1 MSTPST
7 FNAAKKILIRGVE
20 LDTKKRY
27 TEALICYQ
35 EGLQILVDKMKE
47 EVDDKERAYLRDK
60 VEEYM
65 KRAETIKK
73 LVLHQKEAGMFH
85 EQLRIEENST
95 GHSYKSLFGRFLDD
109 DVEFVVVEDPYIRAF
124 HQCQNFLRL
133 CELLVR
139 SCSNLGHIQ
148 LVTSQDPKSEQSKR
162 EQANWLQS
170 LTEDLL
176 KYKIRFTVQYSET
189 LHDRQ
194 ITLSSGW
201 IIKIGRGLDFFK
213 PPENKFCLGVYDMD
227 LRKCHETTV
236 DIVHSKNVK
245 QSYG

>member
-1 MSTPST
+1 MNIES
-7 FNAAKKILIRGVE
+7 AAINIIKRGVE

-27 TEALICYQ
+27 TEALVCYQ
-35 EGLQILVDKMKE
+35 EGLQILVDKIKSE
-47 EVDDKERAYLRDK
+47 NDESVRSYLRKK

-65 KRAETIKK
+65 NRAEAIKK
-73 LVLHQKEAGMFH
+73 LVLQQKEAGQFH
-85 EQLRIEENST
+85 EQVHIENNST
-95 GHSYKSLFGRFLDD
+95 GHSYKTLFGRFLDD
-109 DVEFVVVEDPYIRAF
+109 EVHYVVVEDPYIRSF

-139 SCSNLGHIQ
+139 SCSNLRHIE
-148 LVTSQDPKSEQSKR
+148 LLTSKDSKSETDQRQWFSNL
-162 EQANWLQS
+162 AN
-170 LTEDLL
+170 DLL
-176 KYKIRFTVQYSET
+176 RYRVKLIVKYSET

-213 PPENKFCLGVYDMD
+213 APENKFCLGMYDMD
-227 LRKCHETTV
+227 LRQCHETTV

>member
-1 MSTPST
+1 MSSPIES
-7 FNAAKKILIRGVE
+7 AAIKILTRGVE

-27 TEALICYQ
+27 TEALVCYQ

-47 EVDDKERAYLRDK
+47 EADDSVKLYLRKK

-73 LVLHQKEAGMFH
+73 LVLQQKEAGKFH
-85 EQLRIEENST
+85 EQVHIENNST

-109 DVEFVVVEDPYIRAF
+109 DVQFVVVEDPYIRSF

-133 CELLVR
+133 CELLVKT
-139 SCSNLGHIQ
+139 CSNLSNIQ
-148 LVTSQDPKSEQSKR
+148 LVTSRDSKSEGDQR
-162 EQANWLQS
+162 NWLHS
-170 LTEDLL
+170 LNEDLQRYRVKL
-176 KYKIRFTVQYSET
+176 AVEYSET

-213 PPENKFCLGVYDMD
+213 APENKFCLGVYDMD
-227 LRKCHETTV
+227 LRQCHETTV

>member
-1 MSTPST
+1 MNIES
-7 FNAAKKILIRGVE
+7 AAINILKRGVE

-27 TEALICYQ
+27 TESLVCYQ
-35 EGLQILVDKMKE
+35 EGLQILVDKIKNE
-47 EVDDKERAYLRDK
+47 PDEATRGYLRKK

-65 KRAETIKK
+65 SRAETIKR
-73 LVLHQKEAGMFH
+73 LVLQQKDAGLFH
-85 EQLRIEENST
+85 EQVHIENNST
-95 GHSYKSLFGRFLDD
+95 GHGYKTLFGRFLDE
-109 DVEFVVVEDPYIRAF
+109 DVQYVIVEDPYIRSF

-139 SCSNLGHIQ
+139 SCPNMRHIELITSKDARSEGDQREWFTNLGN
-148 LVTSQDPKSEQSKR
+148 D
-162 EQANWLQS
+162 
-170 LTEDLL
+170 LT
-176 KYKIRFTVQYSET
+176 KYKVRLVVKYSET

-194 ITLSSGW
+194 ITLSTGW

-213 PPENKFCLGVYDMD
+213 APDNKFCLGVYDMD
-227 LRKCHETTV
+227 LRPCHETTV

>member
-1 MSTPST
+1 MNIES
-7 FNAAKKILIRGVE
+7 AAVNILKRGVE

-27 TEALICYQ
+27 TEALVCYQ
-35 EGLQILVDKMKE
+35 EGLQILVDKMKGE
-47 EVDDKERAYLRDK
+47 PDDTVRTYLRKK

-65 KRAETIKK
+65 NRAETIKRI
-73 LVLHQKEAGMFH
+73 VLHQKETGQFH
-85 EQLRIEENST
+85 EQVHIENNST
-95 GHSYKSLFGRFLDD
+95 GHGYKTLFGRFLDA
-109 DVEFVVVEDPYIRAF
+109 DVDFVIVEDPYIRSF

-139 SCSNLGHIQ
+139 SCPNLRHIE
-148 LVTSQDPKSEQSKR
+148 LLTSKDAKTEGDQREWLKSLG
-162 EQANWLQS
+162 NDLQ
-170 LTEDLL
+170 
-176 KYKIRFTVQYSET
+176 KYKVKLLVKYSET

-201 IIKIGRGLDFFK
+201 IIKIGRGLDFYK
-213 PPENKFCLGVYDMD
+213 APENKFCLGVYDLE
-227 LRKCHETTV
+227 LRQCHETTV

>member
-1 MSTPST
+1 MNINS
-7 FNAAKKILIRGVE
+7 AAINIIKRGVE

-35 EGLQILVDKMKE
+35 EGLQILVDKIKNE
-47 EVDDKERAYLRDK
+47 SDESVRSYLRKK

-65 KRAETIKK
+65 NRAETIKK
-73 LVLHQKEAGMFH
+73 LVLQQKEAGQFH
-85 EQLRIEENST
+85 EQVHIENNST
-95 GHSYKSLFGRFLDD
+95 GHSYKTLFGRFLDEE
-109 DVEFVVVEDPYIRAF
+109 VQYVVVEDPYVRSF

-133 CELLVR
+133 CELFVR
-139 SCSNLGHIQ
+139 SCTNLRHIE
-148 LVTSQDPKSEQSKR
+148 LLTSKDGKSEN
-162 EQANWLQS
+162 EQRQWFTSLAND
-170 LTEDLL
+170 LT
-176 KYKIRFTVQYSET
+176 KYRVKLVVNYSET

-213 PPENKFCLGVYDMD
+213 APENKFCLGVYDMD
-227 LRKCHETTV
+227 LRQCHETTV